1 MSFLAAEALL
11 TAAVTRAMCGSCKE
25 AGFPA
30 GAKLLRFKQQV
41 AKGLQW
47 LLRQRLERTFA
58 PTSGQEQQFG
68 SGRLGKAEALQTLA
82 DALAPDGIL
91 G

>member
-11 TAAVTRAMCGSCKE
+11 TAAVTRALCGSCKE

-30 GAKLLRFKQQV
+30 GAKFLRFEQQV

-58 PTSGQEQQFG
+58 PTSRQEQFG